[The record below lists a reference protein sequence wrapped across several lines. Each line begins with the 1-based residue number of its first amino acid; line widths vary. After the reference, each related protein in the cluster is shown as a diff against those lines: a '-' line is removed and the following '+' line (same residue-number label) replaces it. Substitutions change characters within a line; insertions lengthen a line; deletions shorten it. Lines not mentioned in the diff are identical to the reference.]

1 MQSNLNSLKSEP
13 SRRGRHVKV
22 KHTVRFY
29 AVHLV
34 TSRQKRTRKMS
45 RRTPPWPPL
54 QTAEATLSSL
64 IAGQIGEQ
72 RLAVSRQLIL
82 ALMRPVLTAVKL
94 EAHRRLQQSKYY
106 DPPPHQSA
114 NGRRPPPV

>member
-1 MQSNLNSLKSEP
+1 MQSNQNSLKSEP

-45 RRTPPWPPL
+45 SRTPPRL
-54 QTAEATLSSL
+54 QTAETTLSSL

-114 NGRRPPPV
+114 SGRRPPPV